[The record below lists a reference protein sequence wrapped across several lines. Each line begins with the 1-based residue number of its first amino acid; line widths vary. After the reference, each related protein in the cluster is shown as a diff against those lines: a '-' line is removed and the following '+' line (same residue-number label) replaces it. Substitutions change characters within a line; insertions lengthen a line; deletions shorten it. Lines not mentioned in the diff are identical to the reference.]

1 MYIALEDKIEGF
13 ATWISQFIVL
23 HILQYVVHLK
33 VDFYFYSIS
42 LLWIKPK
49 CFGIG
54 EFSEHKASKL
64 TLGLSLYLC
73 DLIV

>member
-33 VDFYFYSIS
+33 VDFYFYS
-42 LLWIKPK
+42 
-49 CFGIG
+49 
-54 EFSEHKASKL
+54 
-64 TLGLSLYLC
+64 
-73 DLIV
+73 